1 MMFRHV
7 TSYLLAQF
15 EYSRN
20 ESVVMEKISSRREGI
35 SVSQENIYI
44 CIEKSE
50 RRREI
55 KPGRGF
61 SSNKID
67 IQFLFGEFKFV

>member
-1 MMFRHV
+1 
-7 TSYLLAQF
+7 
-15 EYSRN
+15 
-20 ESVVMEKISSRREGI
+20 MEKISSRREGI

-50 RRREI
+50 RRREV

-67 IQFLFGEFKFV
+67 IQFLFGEFKFVWQVL

>member
-1 MMFRHV
+1 MFRHV

-35 SVSQENIYI
+35 SVSQVNI

-50 RRREI
+50 RRREV

>member
-1 MMFRHV
+1 MFRHV

-35 SVSQENIYI
+35 SVSQVNI

>member
-1 MMFRHV
+1 MFRHV
-7 TSYLLAQF
+7 ASYLLAQF

-50 RRREI
+50 RRREV

>member
-35 SVSQENIYI
+35 SVSQVNI

-50 RRREI
+50 RRREV

>member
-1 MMFRHV
+1 MFRHV
-7 TSYLLAQF
+7 ASYLLAQF

-35 SVSQENIYI
+35 SVSQVNI

-50 RRREI
+50 RRREV

>member
-1 MMFRHV
+1 MFRHV

-20 ESVVMEKISSRREGI
+20 ESVVMEKISSRSEGI
-35 SVSQENIYI
+35 SVSQVNI

-50 RRREI
+50 RRREV

-67 IQFLFGEFKFV
+67 VQFLFGEFKFV

>member
-1 MMFRHV
+1 MFRHV

-35 SVSQENIYI
+35 SVSQVNI

-50 RRREI
+50 RRREV

-67 IQFLFGEFKFV
+67 VQFLFGELKFV

>member
-1 MMFRHV
+1 MFRLV

-35 SVSQENIYI
+35 SVSQVNI

-50 RRREI
+50 RRREV

>member
-1 MMFRHV
+1 MFRHV
-7 TSYLLAQF
+7 TSCLFAQF

-35 SVSQENIYI
+35 SVSQVNI

-50 RRREI
+50 RRREV

>member
-1 MMFRHV
+1 MFRHV

-35 SVSQENIYI
+35 SVSQVNI

-50 RRREI
+50 RRREV
-55 KPGRGF
+55 KLGRGF

-67 IQFLFGEFKFV
+67 VQFLFGEFKFV